1 MKSLTETAH
10 FTVHG
15 TQSSVYNPFTT
26 TYVNGPHLIKTRPRM
41 KVIIDKLLS
50 QISRWTKKSRSVTEQ
65 ELCYHF
71 YWSKYSACTPLPKV
85 KVSVVLTGC
94 RFLWGSVGVKNPR
107 HRSLLNIYRYL
118 VNIDRNL
125 LEMAI
130 HLNIDRFLLEKC
142 QFVSARQRDYGFRM
156 LWCAWLGKSEGQPTV
171 SHFRTSR
178 PISPE
183 YVMQPE
189 IPLWSVKPS
198 WFYHVCSITSTS
210 KRGLA
215 K

>member
-1 MKSLTETAH
+1 MSSSTSCWVRSVAEPRSLDLSLSKNYVTISIDPNTQP
-10 FTVHG
+10 VH
-15 TQSSVYNPFTT
+15 
-26 TYVNGPHLIKTRPRM
+26 LCPR
-41 KVIIDKLLS
+41 
-50 QISRWTKKSRSVTEQ
+50 SRWA
-65 ELCYHF
+65 LF
-71 YWSKYSACTPLPKV
+71 WL
-85 KVSVVLTGC
+85 VVD
-94 RFLWGSVGVKNPR
+94 FIWGSVGVKNPR

-171 SHFRTSR
+171 SYFRTSR